1 MSTLTIKLDD
11 ELARLVEKA
20 ALVTNQPLDHW
31 LRESISQA
39 ARRTVNVATA
49 HLPRISPLHPGA
61 MQPSPDFNSP
71 LAEFAPY
78 VFATDRTA

>member
-20 ALVTNQPLDHW
+20 AEVTNQPLEHW

-39 ARRTVNVATA
+39 AVRTVTGATA
-49 HLPRISPLHPGA
+49 SLPRISPLHPGA
-61 MQPSPDFNSP
+61 MQPAPDFDSP
-71 LAEFAPY
+71 LEEFAPY
-78 VFATDRTA
+78 V